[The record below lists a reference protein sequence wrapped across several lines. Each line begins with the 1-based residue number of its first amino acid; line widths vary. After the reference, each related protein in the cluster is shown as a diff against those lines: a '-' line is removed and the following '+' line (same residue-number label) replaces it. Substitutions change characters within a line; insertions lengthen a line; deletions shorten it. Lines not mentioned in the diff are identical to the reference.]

1 MRSLHYTCCPQE
13 VIILAGNL
21 LQKKIQQQAYRIV
34 IWQFACV
41 VLLAILAAILRGKN
55 SGFSVLA
62 GGSAYV
68 LPNLL
73 FVWRVFRYA
82 GASQM
87 AQFMSAFFI
96 GEMLKLVLSAILFL
110 MIVKYLPVSLLSLLV
125 GFIGAIIAFWAV
137 CLWQFSSKNSSQV
150 QGAAE

>member
-1 MRSLHYTCCPQE
+1 M
-13 VIILAGNL
+13 AGKS
-21 LQKKIQQQAYRIV
+21 LQKKIQHQAYRIV

-41 VLLAILAAILRGKN
+41 VLLAVVAAILRGKN
-55 SGFSVLA
+55 SGFSVFI
-62 GGSAYV
+62 GGAAYV

-82 GASQM
+82 GAQEM
-87 AQFMSAFFI
+87 AKFMSAFFI
-96 GEMLKLVLSAILFL
+96 GEMLKLMLSAILFL
-110 MIVKYLPVSLLSLLV
+110 MIVKYLPVSLLSLLI
-125 GFIGAIIAFWAV
+125 GFIGAIVAFWVV